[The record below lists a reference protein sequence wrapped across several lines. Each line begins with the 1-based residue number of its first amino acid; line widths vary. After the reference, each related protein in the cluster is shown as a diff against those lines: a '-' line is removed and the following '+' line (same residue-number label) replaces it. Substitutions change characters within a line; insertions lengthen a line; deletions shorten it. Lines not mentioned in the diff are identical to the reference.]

1 MSEPLLRHDRDD
13 RGVVTLTLNRPR
25 AMNSLGVE
33 MGKALLARVQELQ
46 AAQGV
51 KAIIVTGAGEHFMA
65 GGDIKEFHTIVA
77 AAPEAS
83 AWLSP
88 FKRSAAAAQPRT
100 PTPPARPIPLPEP
113 HSQIDDPQP
122 ESRWYPAQW
131 SVVTDETGQLVGC
144 QGIVGDELLKQ
155 MLLQRIATVF
165 FSANCEVLVQ
175 QGYQTTLIDL
185 EVFER
190 VVGMIKDRPNMMIA
204 LNINALMPQHID
216 HAQEGSIVISG
227 ADPQEVDNIR
237 LAIAEFTGQA
247 FTLAPLAWQDEAQ
260 ALMQRE
266 QLMSAHL
273 ERLAQQ
279 PTWRSADLLE
289 VLNALPLVFEP
300 HSSVIPVA
308 QQPALIR
315 VAQSLKQYP
324 QYQIKIIGHTEL
336 LGAAD
341 YAEEI
346 ALQRAQALQA
356 FWIAQGVLAK
366 QLSVDSRGQRQ
377 PMAENVTPYGR
388 WLNRRMMFEVTEQ
401 TNSTNPAA
409 P

>member
-1 MSEPLLRHDRDD
+1 MQPNQPPQQPKIRLNPHLQQGYVRLAVLVA
-13 RGVVTLTLNRPR
+13 VVMLIVVVL
-25 AMNSLGVE
+25 V
-33 MGKALLARVQELQ
+33 
-46 AAQGV
+46 AQ
-51 KAIIVTGAGEHFMA
+51 HQ
-65 GGDIKEFHTIVA
+65 D
-77 AAPEAS
+77 P
-83 AWLSP
+83 
-88 FKRSAAAAQPRT
+88 

-144 QGIVGDELLKQ
+144 QGIVGDDLLKQ

-227 ADPQEVDNIR
+227 ADPQEVENIR

-356 FWIAQGVLAK
+356 FWVAQGVPAK

-377 PMAENVTPYGR
+377 PIAENVTPYGR
-388 WLNRRMMFEVTEQ
+388 WLNRRMVFEVTEQ
-401 TNSTNPAA
+401 TNRTNPAV